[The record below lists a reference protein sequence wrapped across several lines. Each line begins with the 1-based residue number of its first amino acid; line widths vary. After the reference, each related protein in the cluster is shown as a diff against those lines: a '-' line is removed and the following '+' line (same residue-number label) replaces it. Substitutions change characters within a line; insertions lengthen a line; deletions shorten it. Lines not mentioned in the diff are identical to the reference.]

1 MVHATPHKAI
11 ARNDQND
18 RSVVAVAEAART
30 VVISHKVKPRCAVK
44 HGLKGA
50 VSNLRTIA
58 RPASLAVKA
67 VAVVGTAVSL
77 AESLVV
83 SLVEMA
89 DQSAPSALPDPT
101 RVHPVNQE
109 CQA

>member
-1 MVHATPHKAI
+1 M
-11 ARNDQND
+11 
-18 RSVVAVAEAART
+18 AVAEAART
-30 VVISHKVKPRCAVK
+30 GVISHKVKPRRAVT

-50 VSNLRTIA
+50 VSSLRTIA

-77 AESLVV
+77 AESLV
-83 SLVEMA
+83 EMA

-109 CQA
+109 CQAQRWCKVRQVAL